1 MAWRG
6 VAWRGVASGPYAHC
20 HCPTRA
26 SAGRC
31 RATSRSAA
39 VVRRERR
46 RSHAGRAVAVI
57 RPPAS
62 CDPAILRSDKTEA
75 TSAHHPDA
83 VKREKRDVFITGR
96 LSVVHALMAD
106 ELIDEYR
113 LLTFPSILGTGQQLF
128 PDDGPHTDLE
138 CLSAERA
145 AAAVSVDFPTPRSRV
160 PQACPPPSPSVR
172 SRPVLGR
179 PG

>member
-1 MAWRG
+1 M
-6 VAWRGVASGPYAHC
+6 
-20 HCPTRA
+20 
-26 SAGRC
+26 
-31 RATSRSAA
+31 
-39 VVRRERR
+39 
-46 RSHAGRAVAVI
+46 
-57 RPPAS
+57 
-62 CDPAILRSDKTEA
+62 
-75 TSAHHPDA
+75 
-83 VKREKRDVFITGR
+83 FITGR

-113 LLTFPSILGTGQQLF
+113 LLTFPSILGAGQQLF